1 MYVMVSQL
9 YKQPD
14 AAGMQNELLCIIV
27 DYPRVGAPR
36 CHFQEFAPAY
46 ASRSFYHIDFETDHM
61 YRADAQCCTCA
72 MLVLQL

>member
-14 AAGMQNELLCIIV
+14 AAGMQDELLCIIV
-27 DYPRVGAPR
+27 DYPRVGGR
-36 CHFQEFAPAY
+36 VVT
-46 ASRSFYHIDFETDHM
+46 SRSSHLHM
-61 YRADAQCCTCA
+61 QAAVLIKKQTPCTGRHAKCCTCA

>member
-14 AAGMQNELLCIIV
+14 AAGMQDELLCIIV
-27 DYPRVGAPR
+27 DYPRVGGR
-36 CHFQEFAPAY
+36 VVT
-46 ASRSFYHIDFETDHM
+46 SRSSHLHM
-61 YRADAQCCTCA
+61 QAAVFILKQTTCTGPHAQCCTCA